1 MVSSGESK
9 ASECRP
15 VLSRGFPCPRGHGVA
30 AAGPSPHACRQGP
43 RGRRRAQGPRG
54 VALTLPELPP
64 GVAFRSRGPRLPE
77 GSPFSA
83 PRHHL
88 CSVPCRSSPVVL
100 GSARHAA
107 KGEAASRHGRCTWAW
122 PGAQTSERQVQRGR
136 GGEALQGLCFQGVLG
151 ASSVPAKWGPLGPSG
166 ARVPQRCG
174 ERRRRGLSGSHLE
187 PARERAF
194 HARAGSPAGP
204 RVHTQCAHRRLWRRD
219 SRKGRETH
227 ASPAGE

>member
-1 MVSSGESK
+1 MCWSHTPDRVVSSGESK

-88 CSVPCRSSPVVL
+88 CALSRAAPRRSCWGQLGTRPKARQRLATAGAPGRGPAPRPVSGRCSGGWGGSPRPL
-100 GSARHAA
+100 LPGSPGRELCACKVGTVRTFGCSGAT
-107 KGEAASRHGRCTWAW
+107 KVWGEASAG
-122 PGAQTSERQVQRGR
+122 PQR
-136 GGEALQGLCFQGVLG
+136 VTLG
-151 ASSVPAKWGPLGPSG
+151 AG
-166 ARVPQRCG
+166 A
-174 ERRRRGLSGSHLE
+174 
-187 PARERAF
+187 
-194 HARAGSPAGP
+194 
-204 RVHTQCAHRRLWRRD
+204 
-219 SRKGRETH
+219 
-227 ASPAGE
+227 

>member
-43 RGRRRAQGPRG
+43 RGRRRQGPRG
-54 VALTLPELPP
+54 VALTLPELLP
-64 GVAFRSRGPRLPE
+64 GVAFQVERAAPAE

-88 CSVPCRSSPVVL
+88 CALSRAAPRRSCWGQLGTRPKARQRLATAGAPGRGPAPRPV
-100 GSARHAA
+100 S
-107 KGEAASRHGRCTWAW
+107 GRC
-122 PGAQTSERQVQRGR
+122 S
-136 GGEALQGLCFQGVLG
+136 GGGGALQGLCFQGVLG

-219 SRKGRETH
+219 SRKGRETR

>member
-54 VALTLPELPP
+54 VALTLPELLP
-64 GVAFRSRGPRLPE
+64 GVAFQVERAAPAG
-77 GSPFSA
+77 GVPFLRPAA
-83 PRHHL
+83 PPL

-122 PGAQTSERQVQRGR
+122 PGAQTSERQVQRG
-136 GGEALQGLCFQGVLG
+136 GGALQGLCFQGVLG

-219 SRKGRETH
+219 SRKGRETR